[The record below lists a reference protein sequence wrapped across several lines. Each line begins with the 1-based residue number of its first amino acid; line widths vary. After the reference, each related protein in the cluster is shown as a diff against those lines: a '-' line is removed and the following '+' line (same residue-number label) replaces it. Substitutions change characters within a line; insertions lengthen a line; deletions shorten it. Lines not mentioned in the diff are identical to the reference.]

1 MSEDFLRYLDKRVL
15 NKITRLDLK
24 ARHIVEGFVTGMHKS
39 PYHGFSI
46 EFAEHREYTPG
57 DDIKHLDWKVYART
71 DRLYIKEYELDTNL
85 RSYILLDTSES
96 MNYQSGEISKL
107 ELGGFIAASLAYK
120 ILHQQ
125 DSVSMVC
132 FDKEVK
138 QMIPSSSSM
147 GHMNALLGTLNNM
160 KAKEKTDL
168 SSVFHVLA
176 ERFRQRGLVVII
188 SDLFDD
194 PDRTLKAL
202 QHFRHKRHDVILFH
216 VLDEYEIT
224 FPFQRMTLFDGLE
237 DHPKL
242 LIDPRALRKAYRE
255 EVENACAKI
264 RRGCTKMMIDYV
276 QITTDQQLDVELV
289 KYLATRLGTRA
300 KR

>member
-46 EFAEHREYTPG
+46 EFAEHREYVPG
-57 DDIKHLDWKVYART
+57 DDIKHLDWKVYGRT

-96 MNYQSGEISKL
+96 MDYRSGELSKL
-107 ELGGFIAASLAYK
+107 ELGAFIAASLSYK

-132 FDKEVK
+132 FDKEVNR
-138 QMIPSSSSM
+138 MIPSSSSM
-147 GHMNALLGTLNNM
+147 GHMNALLGTLNNA
-160 KAKEKTDL
+160 KAEKTTDL
-168 SSVFHVLA
+168 SAVFHSLA
-176 ERFRQRGLVVII
+176 ERFRQRGLVIII

-194 PDRTLKAL
+194 PGRILKAL
-202 QHFRHKRHDVILFH
+202 QHFRHKRHDVVVFH
-216 VLDEYEIT
+216 VLDEYEIS

-255 EVENACAKI
+255 EVEKACGAL

-276 QITTDQQLDVELV
+276 RISTDQQLDVELV
-289 KYLATRLGTRA
+289 KYLATRLGTRT